1 VKSAVYI
8 QGSAQSQLP
17 DKWAM
22 VLPLYLTT
30 RQSKRIMM
38 NMTDKRQIFL
48 RLLVMKTMTLN
59 ISKKNTMP
67 VPPLKK
73 KNEKQI
79 SSLTKKNDGK
89 KMLRNARD
97 ARKPM
102 KKRTVELTKNT
113 FRKEKRSLIILTL

>member
-1 VKSAVYI
+1 
-8 QGSAQSQLP
+8 
-17 DKWAM
+17 
-22 VLPLYLTT
+22 
-30 RQSKRIMM
+30 M

>member
-1 VKSAVYI
+1 
-8 QGSAQSQLP
+8 
-17 DKWAM
+17 M

-48 RLLVMKTMTLN
+48 KLLVLKTMTLN
-59 ISKKNTMP
+59 ISKKNTIP
-67 VPPLKK
+67 VHPLKK

-79 SSLTKKNDGK
+79 SSLTKEKR
-89 KMLRNARD
+89 MLRNARD
-97 ARKPM
+97 VRKPM
-102 KKRTVELTKNT
+102 TTRTVELTKNT

>member
-1 VKSAVYI
+1 
-8 QGSAQSQLP
+8 
-17 DKWAM
+17 
-22 VLPLYLTT
+22 
-30 RQSKRIMM
+30 M

-48 RLLVMKTMTLN
+48 KLLVLKTMTLN
-59 ISKKNTMP
+59 ISKKNTIP

-79 SSLTKKNDGK
+79 SSLTKEKR
-89 KMLRNARD
+89 MLRNARD

-113 FRKEKRSLIILTL
+113 FRKEKRSLITLTL